1 MGGIGVTS
9 TVNGEQVR
17 GEPVAVG
24 QVQSV
29 RSVVVDLW
37 STEENFL
44 LAHAF
49 LSILAAGQRELETS
63 TDGLIA
69 FTRNEIRHR
78 YAVLIQPAHTIRHRL
93 RWSTWRRRHQH
104 RARTSHYQRR
114 SDSHRDH
121 GVRLE
126 Y

>member
-1 MGGIGVTS
+1 M
-9 TVNGEQVR
+9 
-17 GEPVAVG
+17 G

-49 LSILAAGQRELETS
+49 LSILAAGQRELETF

-69 FTRNEIRHR
+69 FTRNEIRHL
-78 YAVLIQPAHTIRHRL
+78 YAVLIQPAHTIGHRL

-121 GVRLE
+121 EVRLE